1 MRIDTFQNMFS
12 GAWRN
17 IYSLKIE
24 YGLEPEDW
32 WDIRQTSRWAN
43 MTNFGNGYAAVL
55 IESSVRKDAIVNIIN
70 VILSCHILIDSL

>member
-1 MRIDTFQNMFS
+1 MFS

-17 IYSLKIE
+17 IYGLKIE

-43 MTNFGNGYAAVL
+43 MTNFENGYVVL
-55 IESSVRKDAIVNIIN
+55 IESSVHKDAIVNNIN
-70 VILSCHILIDSL
+70 VILSRCILIDSL

>member
-43 MTNFGNGYAAVL
+43 MTNFENGYVVL
-55 IESSVRKDAIVNIIN
+55 IESSIHKDAIANNIN
-70 VILSCHILIDSL
+70 VILSHCILINSL